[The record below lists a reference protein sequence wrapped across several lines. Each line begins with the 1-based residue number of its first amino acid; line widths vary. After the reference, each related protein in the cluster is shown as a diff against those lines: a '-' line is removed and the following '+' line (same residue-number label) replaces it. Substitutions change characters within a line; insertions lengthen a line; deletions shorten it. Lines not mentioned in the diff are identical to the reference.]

1 MTTKITAENLSPI
14 TYSQIPVVTTELL
27 AQLYGTEILNIQ
39 VNHTRNKDRFVE
51 GKHYFKATGNE
62 LKNLRLTL
70 SKSQSELQIS
80 TKTRS
85 LILWTER
92 GAARHAKMLE
102 TDQAW
107 EVFEKLEDCYFS
119 QKDAHPV
126 CKKKS
131 LPGKI
136 TPDQQEAIKQ
146 LVLTRGK
153 SVPQEHQAKA
163 TITLWSALKSH
174 FGCTY
179 KEISEE
185 QFTEALS
192 LAARVPLEG
201 ELITRQHELP
211 QPTLTISYPA
221 DWFIRRTPY
230 IALRQGNHRQF
241 CLDAEML
248 MECPSPALG
257 VFRDLHECGYDVTA
271 AEMEV
276 RALRHI
282 MEHTRH
288 ILGDIAMMAEKN
300 RRAGLTF
307 RV

>member
-1 MTTKITAENLSPI
+1 MTNTPLIISSISIHQDAEGR
-14 TYSQIPVVTTELL
+14 YSLNDLHKAAGSEDKHKPAFWLRSEQTNELVE
-27 AQLYGTEILNIQ
+27 EILKVQICTFNPVDTKKGRYGGTYVCKELVYSYAMWISAAFSLKVIRAYDDL
-39 VNHTRNKDRFVE
+39 VNGRIE
-51 GKHYFKATGNE
+51 
-62 LKNLRLTL
+62 
-70 SKSQSELQIS
+70 
-80 TKTRS
+80 
-85 LILWTER
+85 
-92 GAARHAKMLE
+92 
-102 TDQAW
+102 
-107 EVFEKLEDCYFS
+107 
-119 QKDAHPV
+119 HPE

-136 TPDQQEAIKQ
+136 TADQQEAIKQ

-201 ELITRQHELP
+201 EFISRQQELP
-211 QPTLTISYPA
+211 SPALTISYPA
-221 DWFIRRTPY
+221 DWFIRRSPY
-230 IALRQGNHRQF
+230 IAIRQEGQSHYY
-241 CLDAEML
+241 LDSGML

-257 VFRDLHECGYDVTA
+257 IMRELSEHGYDVTA
-271 AEMEV
+271 ASMEIN
-276 RALRHI
+276 ALRHI

-288 ILGDIAMMAEKN
+288 ILGDIAMMADKN

>member
-1 MTTKITAENLSPI
+1 MATQITAETLSPI
-14 TYSQIPVVTTELL
+14 AYQNVPVITTELL
-27 AQLYGTEILNIQ
+27 AQLYGTEANSIK
-39 VNHTRNKDRFVE
+39 VNHSRNQDRFVA
-51 GKHYFKATGNE
+51 GKHYFKVAGDD
-62 LKNLRLTL
+62 LKVLRVTL
-70 SKSQSELQIS
+70 SNSQNPVS

-136 TPDQQEAIKQ
+136 TIDQQEAIKQ

-201 ELITRQHELP
+201 ELITRQHELQ
-211 QPTLTISYPA
+211 QPALELSYPA
-221 DWFIRRTPY
+221 DWFVRRCPY
-230 IALRQGNHRQF
+230 IAIRQEGQSHYY
-241 CLDAEML
+241 LDSGML

-257 VFRDLHECGYDVTA
+257 IMRELSEHGYDVTA
-271 AEMEV
+271 ASMEIN
-276 RALRHI
+276 ALRHI

-288 ILGDIAMMAEKN
+288 ILGDIAMMADKN

>member
-1 MTTKITAENLSPI
+1 MTTQLTISNISIHQDANGR
-14 TYSQIPVVTTELL
+14 YSLNDLHKAAGSEDKHKPAFWLRSEQTNELVE
-27 AQLYGTEILNIQ
+27 EILKVQICTFNPVDTKKGRYGGTYVCKELVYSYAMWISAAFSLKVIRAYDDL
-39 VNHTRNKDRFVE
+39 VNGR
-51 GKHYFKATGNE
+51 
-62 LKNLRLTL
+62 
-70 SKSQSELQIS
+70 
-80 TKTRS
+80 
-85 LILWTER
+85 TE
-92 GAARHAKMLE
+92 
-102 TDQAW
+102 
-107 EVFEKLEDCYFS
+107 
-119 QKDAHPV
+119 HPV

-136 TPDQQEAIKQ
+136 TIDQQEAIKQ

-211 QPTLTISYPA
+211 QPALELSYPA
-221 DWFIRRTPY
+221 DWFVRRCPY
-230 IALRQGNHRQF
+230 IAIRQEGQSHYY
-241 CLDAEML
+241 LDSGML

-276 RALRHI
+276 RALRHM